1 MPVSEI
7 TVKMRKGEDFH
18 RYRLSCEKILLEK
31 YQAEHKGEEI
41 DSHSKLYLQMGTIH
55 FFVNHGEN
63 TGLFLDWEHNQLK
76 GTGKIRIQSSSKS
89 LVRDVV
95 FDMRYYLS
103 NSSPL

>member
-7 TVKMRKGEDFH
+7 TVKMGKGGDFH
-18 RYRLSCEKILLEK
+18 RYRLSCERILLEK
-31 YQAEHKGEEI
+31 YKAEHKGEDT
-41 DSHSKLYLQMGTIH
+41 DSHSRLYLQTGTTH

-95 FDMRYYLS
+95 FDMRYCLS
-103 NSSPL
+103 NPSFL